1 MSQNQHGSY
10 KVSLLFNFFL
20 YFPFFFSFN
29 QLFIL
34 NCLMQNESESRSVVS
49 DSLKPH
55 GLLIPWNSPGQ
66 NTGVGTLS
74 LLQGIFPT
82 QGLNLGLPHCRRILY
97 QLSHKGSPR
106 ILECVAY
113 PFSSGSSRPW
123 FNSWVGKIPCRREW
137 LPTPVFWP
145 GEFHGLYSSW
155 GCKQSDTTEQL
166 SLSLHFEKMEKALE
180 MDDCTTMREHL
191 MPLNYT
197 PKNH

>member
-1 MSQNQHGSY
+1 MKTLPLSSFGSQWANPLTLQPSLSLPDNCPFPKKEFLQLALSCRCRGLSQSSLSVSQNQHGSY
-10 KVSLLFNFFL
+10 TVSLLFNFFL

-97 QLSHKGSPR
+97 QLSHKGSLFNAISFANG
-106 ILECVAY
+106 ILSFCA
-113 PFSSGSSRPW
+113 
-123 FNSWVGKIPCRREW
+123 
-137 LPTPVFWP
+137 PVF
-145 GEFHGLYSSW
+145 
-155 GCKQSDTTEQL
+155 
-166 SLSLHFEKMEKALE
+166 
-180 MDDCTTMREHL
+180 
-191 MPLNYT
+191 
-197 PKNH
+197 